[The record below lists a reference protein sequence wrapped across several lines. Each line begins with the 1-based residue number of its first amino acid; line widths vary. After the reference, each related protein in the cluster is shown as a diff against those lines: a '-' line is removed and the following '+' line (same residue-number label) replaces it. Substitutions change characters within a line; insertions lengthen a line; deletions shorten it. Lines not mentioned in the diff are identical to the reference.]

1 MNAPLDPHKALGAH
15 PALVAYRNE
24 LALWLSGQVD
34 DEQALEPAGTVLC
47 EAARG
52 LNMTPEQLLIA
63 IRAGRPAP
71 VFQEGSDRAARESQ
85 ARAHRYTLAINLLLD
100 CYFR

>member
-1 MNAPLDPHKALGAH
+1 MTGHEIEQN
-15 PALVAYRNE
+15 PAFVAYRSE

-34 DEQALEPAGTVLC
+34 DDQALVPAGTALC
-47 EAARG
+47 DVARG

-63 IRAGRPAP
+63 IRGGRPAP

-100 CYFR
+100 CYFK